1 MILLPETAIALNNL
15 LKGMPASS
23 VIHPN
28 GDCPLWQKELIAVVM
43 NSQDR
48 DKAFRFAISK
58 REDRS
63 AIAADVFSAD
73 RLLGD
78 PSDLHLTDTGN
89 AEIIA
94 SLYGQRVRYDHLRGR
109 WLIWSGHR
117 WKPDASGEITRIA
130 IEAVRER
137 MKLAIAINDKEKRKE
152 AIKWGFY
159 SEGKFK
165 IKAATEL
172 ATSIN
177 PLADDGKNWDTD
189 PFLLGCP
196 NGVLNLH
203 TGEFRNGYPADRVT
217 QQAGVDYD
225 PNATASKWE
234 EFLCQIFNND
244 LDLIDYIRRCVGYSI
259 TGDIREQCIFFCWG
273 TGANG
278 KSTFLDIL
286 RQVLG
291 DYAANT
297 PFSTF
302 DISRQTGIPNDLAAL
317 YKSRLVTASETNESR
332 RLNEG
337 RVKAMTGDSAMTAR
351 FMHQEFFTF
360 APVFKIW
367 LAMNHKPS
375 ITGTDDGIWRR
386 IRLIPFTVS
395 FKGREDKTLLEK
407 LRCEL
412 PGVLA
417 WAVRGVLDWQS
428 QGLDMPEAVQNATS
442 TYRSESD
449 TIAQFVE
456 EALEVNL
463 KARVIFSAL
472 YHQYANWCKD
482 TGHEP
487 MNSSNLGR
495 RLQER
500 GYKKQKQGGNIY
512 YLGLGLPVK
521 IFENNQDDQE
531 EQDSL

>member
-1 MILLPETAIALNNL
+1 MILLPETAMALNNL

-23 VIHPN
+23 IVHPN
-28 GDCPLWQKELIAVVM
+28 GDCPQWQKKLITDVM

-48 DKAFRFAISK
+48 DKTFRAAISS
-58 REDRS
+58 REDRA

-73 RLLGD
+73 RLVGD
-78 PSDLHLTDTGN
+78 PSELHFTDTGN

-94 SLYGQRVRYDHLRGR
+94 SLYGQRVRYDHLQGR

-117 WKPDASGEITRIA
+117 WKPDSSGEITRIA

-137 MKLAIAINDKEKRKE
+137 MKLSLAITDKEKRKE
-152 AIKWGFY
+152 AIKWGLS
-159 SEGKFK
+159 SEGKFR

-196 NGVLNLH
+196 NGVLDLH
-203 TGEFRNGYPADRVT
+203 SGELRNGYPADRIT
-217 QQAGVDYD
+217 QQTGVDYD
-225 PNATASKWE
+225 ASATAPKWD
-234 EFLCQIFNND
+234 EFLGQIFNND

-259 TGDIREQCIFFCWG
+259 TGVIREQCIFFCWG

-286 RQVLG
+286 RQVFS

-302 DISRQTGIPNDLAAL
+302 DLSRQTGIPNDLAAL
-317 YKSRLVTASETNESR
+317 HKSRLVTASETNESR

-360 APVFKIW
+360 TPVFKIW
-367 LAMNHKPS
+367 LAMNHKPP
-375 ITGTDDGIWRR
+375 ITGTDDGFWRR
-386 IRLIPFTVS
+386 VRLIDFTVS
-395 FKGREDKTLLEK
+395 FKGREDK
-407 LRCEL
+407 
-412 PGVLA
+412 
-417 WAVRGVLDWQS
+417 
-428 QGLDMPEAVQNATS
+428 
-442 TYRSESD
+442 
-449 TIAQFVE
+449 
-456 EALEVNL
+456 
-463 KARVIFSAL
+463 
-472 YHQYANWCKD
+472 KD
-482 TGHEP
+482 RK
-487 MNSSNLGR
+487 S
-495 RLQER
+495 
-500 GYKKQKQGGNIY
+500 
-512 YLGLGLPVK
+512 VV
-521 IFENNQDDQE
+521 
-531 EQDSL
+531 